1 MGRAIANSNRNISVV
16 GNRRHAYRTHK
27 MHSAMRVARACDDA
41 SALLGARDPSG
52 PAPAPSHR
60 PRVINTRCCCYCCC
74 SCSWSTH
81 TVGWGSQTKLQLQQV
96 ESQRVQPVSSWFSDH
111 WWGNY
116 RLVFCLSLSCGRQ
129 AESGSWRAA
138 SWELGESIC
147 RYKLPNKGRLHTSL
161 AAQLL
166 SCSRTVSFYLSSSF
180 SIFRCVYLGRFSTY
194 PGERKGGGQVKG
206 GSELGY
212 LKWFLKDLQ
221 R

>member
-60 PRVINTRCCCYCCC
+60 PRVINTRCCC

-81 TVGWGSQTKLQLQQV
+81 NTVGWGSQTKLQLQQV

-116 RLVFCLSLSCGRQ
+116 RLVFCLSLSSGRQ

-147 RYKLPNKGRLHTSL
+147 RYKLPNKRRLNTSL
-161 AAQLL
+161 VAQLL
-166 SCSRTVSFYLSSSF
+166 SRSRTVSFYLSSSF
-180 SIFRCVYLGRFSTY
+180 SIFRCVYLGRFFTY
-194 PGERKGGGQVKG
+194 LGERKGGGQVRR

-212 LKWFLKDLQ
+212 LKWFLKVLQ